1 MPSGNSGG
9 QASLAH
15 SSDAPLGRYSAEH
28 SHLDRSN
35 GRAYLDH
42 ASTSPVR
49 PAALEAMWPWLS
61 AADPGRM
68 HTEGR
73 MARVALEDARAH
85 VAALLGTRPRQVI
98 FTSGAT
104 EGINTAIY
112 GALQAARRSTGP
124 ASAAD
129 GRPARGTR
137 VALAAVEHSAVRE
150 ASERYAGPDG
160 LTILAV
166 DRTGRID
173 PDSVRAALA
182 DPGVALVHCQW
193 ANHEVGTIQPVAE
206 VVGACRAQGVFVHV
220 DAAAAAG
227 HLPVAFD
234 DLGADLM
241 SVSAHK
247 LGGPR
252 GIGALLVRRGLRV
265 PPLLIGGAQER
276 ARRAGLENVAAAVGF
291 GAAAAELA
299 AGDTLAIEAATTSAY
314 SDRLRTSA
322 LAVAGVEAYGPL
334 SPAERLPYLVC
345 LGIGGVEAEAVLIG
359 LDQAGIA
366 AHSGSACSSELLEP
380 SPVLA
385 AMGVNAERSLRL
397 SVGWSTDDMEVAM
410 AERALPEVVGR
421 LRALAGGG

>member
-1 MPSGNSGG
+1 MADKNSGRATSLDHSTDRPLVQPSGER
-9 QASLAH
+9 AH
-15 SSDAPLGRYSAEH
+15 VDH
-28 SHLDRSN
+28 SR

-49 PAALEAMWPWLS
+49 TAALEAMWPWLS

-73 MARVALEDARAH
+73 MARVALEDAREH

-104 EGINTAIY
+104 EGINAAIY
-112 GALQAARRSTGP
+112 GALQAAREEPDAVGT
-124 ASAAD
+124 AEV
-129 GRPARGTR
+129 RPARGAR

-150 ASERYAGPDG
+150 ASERYANADG
-160 LTILAV
+160 LRTLHV

-182 DPGVALVHCQW
+182 DPAVALVHCQW
-193 ANHEVGTIQPVAE
+193 ANHEVGTLQPVAE

-227 HLPVAFD
+227 HVPVAFD

-265 PPLLIGGAQER
+265 SPLLVGGAQER
-276 ARRAGLENVAAAVGF
+276 ARRAGLEDVAAAVGF

-299 AGDTLAIEAATTSAY
+299 AGDTLAIEAATASGY
-314 SDRLRTSA
+314 SDRLRASA
-322 LAVAGVEAYGPL
+322 LAVTGVEAYGPL
-334 SPAERLPYLVC
+334 SPAQRLPYLVC

-397 SVGWSTDDMEVAM
+397 SVGWSTNDIEVAM
-410 AERALPEVVGR
+410 AERALPEVIGR
-421 LRALAGGG
+421 LRALAGAG